1 MGRRLRG
8 ECSHEITE
16 TRTRLQRVRRP
27 KRQEVAAPLGH
38 LLDHLVGDLRDGVLG
53 HGGPVDVIEMR
64 GDLAGRESLGGQR
77 QYDLVDTGQPSLALL
92 DDHRIEGAVG
102 VPRHLDLDRADLGEH
117 RLGPSPIAG
126 IARPAPNG
134 VVFVIAQ
141 VLGHLRIQ
149 RGLEHVLGQL
159 VEQAV
164 RADQLDTLFLRLRK
178 QLRSELQSARWH
190 KCAAGRELAHPE
202 PSAIG
207 SRA

>member
-1 MGRRLRG
+1 
-8 ECSHEITE
+8 
-16 TRTRLQRVRRP
+16 
-27 KRQEVAAPLGH
+27 
-38 LLDHLVGDLRDGVLG
+38 
-53 HGGPVDVIEMR
+53 MR
-64 GDLAGRESLGGQR
+64 GDLAGSESLGGQR

-102 VPRHLDLDRADLGEH
+102 VAGHFDLDRADLGEH

-149 RGLEHVLGQL
+149 RGFEHVLGQL

-164 RADQLDTLFLRLRK
+164 RADQLDALFLRLRQ
-178 QLRSELQSARWH
+178 QLLSELPLIHFGNHGFECFGHHQSFPPSSRPACQTKTRSTVIRTVPSWTPTRPRSKAR
-190 KCAAGRELAHPE
+190 AGL
-202 PSAIG
+202 
-207 SRA
+207 